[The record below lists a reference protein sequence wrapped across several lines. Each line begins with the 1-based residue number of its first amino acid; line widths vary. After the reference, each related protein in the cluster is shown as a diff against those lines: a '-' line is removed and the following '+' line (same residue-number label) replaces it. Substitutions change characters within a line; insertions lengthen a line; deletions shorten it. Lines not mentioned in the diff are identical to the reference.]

1 MWAYHQGMTVQP
13 DERYPLGP
21 QPSLS
26 ELGAAERAGL
36 LEQLAAL
43 PAEFRAAFAGLSEA
57 QLDTPYR
64 EAGWTLRQLA
74 HHVPDSH
81 MNAYV
86 RTRLAL
92 TEDRPTIKPYDQD
105 AWAGLPD
112 TRLDIGVSLNLLD
125 ALHARWVALL
135 RGQDESGWARVF
147 IHPEYGRQYSLDGV
161 LATYAWHGRHH
172 TAQVLALRRR
182 QGW

>member
-1 MWAYHQGMTVQP
+1 MTDP
-13 DERYPLGP
+13 LDERYPVGP
-21 QPSLS
+21 QPSLT

-36 LEQLAAL
+36 MAQLTAL

-64 EAGWTLRQLA
+64 EGGWTLRQVA
-74 HHVPDSH
+74 HHLPDSH
-81 MNAYV
+81 MNAYI
-86 RTRLAL
+86 RTKLAL

-112 TRLDIGVSLNLLD
+112 GRLDVAVSLALLE

-135 RGQDESGWARVF
+135 NSLDEAEWARVF
-147 IHPEYGRQYSLDGV
+147 IHPEYGRPYTLDGM
-161 LATYAWHGRHH
+161 LASYAWHGRHH

>member
-1 MWAYHQGMTVQP
+1 MTASEP
-13 DERYPLGP
+13 TDERQPIGP
-21 QPSLS
+21 QPQVT
-26 ELGAAERAGL
+26 ELGAAERAELIG
-36 LEQLAAL
+36 QLASL
-43 PAEFRAAFAGLSEA
+43 PAEFRAAFAGLSNA

-64 EAGWTLRQLA
+64 DGGWTLRQLA

-81 MNAYV
+81 LNAYT
-86 RTRLAL
+86 RTKLAL
-92 TEDRPTIKPYDQD
+92 TEDRPTIKPYDQE

-112 TRLDIGVSLNLLD
+112 ARTDISVSLDLLS

-135 RGQDESGWARVF
+135 RALSAEQWARTF
-147 IHPEYGRQYSLDGV
+147 IHPEYGRETTLDGL
-161 LATYAWHGRHH
+161 LASYAWHGRHH